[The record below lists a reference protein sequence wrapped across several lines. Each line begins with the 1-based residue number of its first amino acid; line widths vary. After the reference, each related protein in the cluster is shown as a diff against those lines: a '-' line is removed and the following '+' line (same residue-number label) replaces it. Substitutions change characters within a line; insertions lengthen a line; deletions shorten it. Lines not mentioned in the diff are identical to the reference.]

1 MAKNRIQFQQGLSLR
16 EFLSQFGTDE
26 TQWYTRVWQNES
38 GDLLFVFF
46 AVNSQRIKIGTALA
60 ESKNPNGEI
69 LDGSKT
75 EMT

>member
-1 MAKNRIQFQQGLSLR
+1 
-16 EFLSQFGTDE
+16 
-26 TQWYTRVWQNES
+26 VWQNES